1 MANPFPQLALPV
13 LTPTTAQPTASE
25 PGPVQDSVPFQ
36 VQNPE
41 ERIPVR
47 DPIGRVVTLPAR
59 QVKEAFE
66 TGGFSPATTG
76 ELQAQRDK
84 DYYDQPLQ
92 QAAAFS
98 EGALRGGT
106 LGLYD
111 PIMREIAGP
120 EYMQEAAARKA
131 QNPTTEFVGQG
142 VGMLASAVAG
152 GAAAGAQGAPG
163 LVGAFSPTEALGAV
177 GGAAEELSA
186 RGLGALGVE
195 GMAARVIPQVA
206 KNAAEGAL
214 LSEGQYLS
222 ESALGDHDMRAQEM
236 LAAAGGGALV
246 GGGIGLGLG
255 LGGQAARA
263 ARAMFPETGSALG
276 KQLTESS
283 FDQIA
288 KARAVNKGFE
298 ATGGSGKVISELKQG
313 LPQYSVSP
321 EDYQNMAA
329 EIIFKRAP
337 EVLGKSEASMLS
349 AADQVKAYE
358 ALLNNNN
365 KKLFDYYGDLVRSN
379 ERIKQEL
386 IISDPKGMVPKGM
399 VETGQLVDVVRK
411 QAADSFS
418 TVGAKAERKILDGW
432 ANDVEKTYESGN
444 MNVLE
449 AHQEIVKLEELENK
463 ALSKNNYE
471 KANAYKTISS
481 ILDRKL
487 DTATQQTLKEKFILK
502 FVGGKITSGQFNRAF
517 EGNAFK
523 LRSDHLWQTRIEN
536 HFLNSMKRAALKG
549 AESHPSVFGDISG
562 VLLGSSIGSM
572 FNPFAGAVGAVG
584 GFVTHQFKQ
593 MGPSIE
599 ANLAY
604 RLSKNGMGILDT
616 AQNFSKKISNGV
628 ASSLSTEVPNAVRRQ
643 TIERLSPEQYGELRS
658 SLMGRF
664 QDKTK
669 LSEQVASSGLYE
681 THPNIAKALY
691 QRAQAAND
699 FLASKLPPAID
710 RPSLTGPH
718 SAFPPENERRK
729 FEKYLNAVKN
739 PLGVLDDLRDGRVSP
754 ESVETLKTVYP
765 GIYGEVKAQLTVAA
779 AGKVSKQK
787 SEVPYDRKIAL
798 GLLFETALDPTA
810 TPEYVAAMRAS
821 SSQQK
826 SNVAAVRPPSL
837 TQMHTPQRQTRT
849 ERIASH

>member
-263 ARAMFPETGSALG
+263 ALATETGSALV
-276 KQLTESS
+276 KQLTESLE
-283 FDQIA
+283 
-288 KARAVNKGFE
+288 ARAVRKGFE

-313 LPQYSVSP
+313 LPQYNVSP
-321 EDYQNMAA
+321 EDYQSMAA
-329 EIIFKRAP
+329 KIIFKRAP

-358 ALLNNNN
+358 ALLKNNNE
-365 KKLFDYYGDLVRSN
+365 KLFDYYGDLVRSN

-471 KANAYKTISS
+471 KANAYATISS
-481 ILDRKL
+481 ILDDKL
-487 DTATQQTLKEKFILK
+487 DTATKQASKHKQILK
-502 FVGGKITSGQFNRAF
+502 FVGGEISTRQFNRYI
-517 EGNAFK
+517 EGNFSK
-523 LRSDHLWQTRIEN
+523 LKSDQLWTMRIEN

-549 AESHPSVFGDISG
+549 AEYHPSAFGDISG
-562 VLLGSSIGSM
+562 VLLGSSIGSVI
-572 FNPFAGAVGAVG
+572 NPFAGAAGAVAG
-584 GFVTHQFKQ
+584 LARHQWKQ

-599 ANLAY
+599 AKLAY

-787 SEVPYDRKIAL
+787 QKSEVPYDRKIAL
-798 GLLFETALDPTA
+798 GLLFGTALDPTA

-826 SNVAAVRPPSL
+826 SNGAAVRPNSL